1 MILVTGATG
10 HYGKAAIDFLLKKG
24 ISANNI
30 TALVRDES
38 KAEDLKNKGINLKV
52 GDYDNYNS
60 LVEAFENVD
69 KLLLV
74 SSTDISKREKQH
86 QNAINTAK
94 EAGVKHMVYTSFAR
108 KNETE
113 TSPLALLAKS
123 HIETEKNIKAA
134 GIPYTILDNNLYFDT
149 IPMFAG
155 EKVLETGIF
164 FPAGDGKAAFALR
177 NDMAEAAA
185 NILTSEGH
193 ENRTYSFSNTENV
206 SFQQIADILGEL
218 KGKDIQYISPDVKT
232 YKDTLSKAGVPVE
245 YAELFTGFGEAIQQ
259 GEFTSE
265 NTDLSKI
272 LGRKPLSLKEFL
284 TQTYS

>member
-30 TALVRDES
+30 AALVRDES
-38 KAEDLKNKGINLKV
+38 KAEDLKSEGINLQV

-86 QNAINTAK
+86 QNAINAAK

>member
-86 QNAINTAK
+86 QNAINAAK
-94 EAGVKHMVYTSFAR
+94 ETGVKHMVYTSFAR

-113 TSPLALLAKS
+113 TSPLALLVKS

-134 GIPYTILDNNLYFDT
+134 GIPCTILDNNLYFDT

-206 SFQQIADILGEL
+206 SFQQNADILGEL

>member
-74 SSTDISKREKQH
+74 SFTDISKREKQH
-86 QNAINTAK
+86 QNAINAAK
-94 EAGVKHMVYTSFAR
+94 EAGVKHIVYTGFAR

-113 TSPLALLAKS
+113 ASPLALLAKS

-155 EKVLETGIF
+155 ERVLETGIF

-245 YAELFTGFGEAIQQ
+245 YAELLTGFGEAIQQ

>member
-86 QNAINTAK
+86 QNAINAAK
-94 EAGVKHMVYTSFAR
+94 EAGVKHIVYTGFAR

-134 GIPYTILDNNLYFDT
+134 GIPCTILDNNLYFDT